1 MNRLKKEQ
9 LKKYNEFTKNMSEED
24 KKNYDLLL
32 SLQDKFEK
40 LVYELH
46 DKLFSEEFDF
56 MYDDRCALNRRNN
69 GENPMNEDYIKKVN
83 AKREKLGFL
92 PLSQNGYSQDGNKT
106 LEYCK
111 KLITKEQK
119 YSSCYN

>member
-24 KKNYDLLL
+24 KKNYDLLI

-56 MYDDRCALNRRNN
+56 MYDDKCDLNRRNN
-69 GENPMNEDYIKKVN
+69 GEKW
-83 AKREKLGFL
+83 
-92 PLSQNGYSQDGNKT
+92 
-106 LEYCK
+106 
-111 KLITKEQK
+111 
-119 YSSCYN
+119 